1 MVDCSSPIYI
11 QIIEKIKFAII
22 SGQYE
27 PGEKLPGVR
36 ELALNNK
43 VNPNTIQKAMAELE
57 SLGLIYTESTN
68 GKFVTKDKNIICK
81 VKEKSAKKIVNEY
94 VETMRQMG
102 ISVEEAIEY
111 MINKGD
117 KNE

>member
-22 SGQYE
+22 SGEYQ

-36 ELALNNK
+36 ELALNYM

-57 SLGLIYTESTN
+57 SLGIIYTESTN
-68 GKFVTKDKNIICK
+68 GKFVTKDKEIIQK
-81 VKEKSAKKIVNEY
+81 VKKISALEIVNEY
-94 VETMRQMG
+94 IETMKQMG
-102 ISVEEAIEY
+102 ISKEEAIAY
-111 MINKGD
+111 MTNKGE